1 MLVTSSS
8 SLPASQE
15 SILRRLKMRGPQS
28 VKILAKQLA
37 ITTMG
42 VRQHLAELDQRG
54 LVEAR
59 PETRQP
65 RGRPVHYWQLTA
77 LGHQHFPDAHGQTAT
92 SLITALRDTLGEK
105 ALQSLIDQSEARQLP
120 AYQQQLESA
129 GPELAQKLMALA
141 EMRTAAGFMAEIRL
155 TPDGWLL
162 IENHCPI
169 FQAASSC
176 QHYCQAELEFLRTV
190 LSEFASVERADHLL
204 AGARRCAYKISAG
217 KVTLTQPQQPQ

>member
-1 MLVTSSS
+1 MLLSSTS

-42 VRQHLAELDQRG
+42 VRQHLMELDQKG

-65 RGRPVHYWQLTA
+65 RGRPLHYWQLSA
-77 LGHQHFPDAHGQTAT
+77 LGHQHFPDAHDQTAA
-92 SLITALRDTLGEK
+92 SLMTALRNTHGEK
-105 ALQSLIDQSEARQLP
+105 ALRELIDQSEAQQLP
-120 AYQQQLESA
+120 AYQQQLDAA
-129 GPELAQKLMALA
+129 GPELGQKLMTLA

-155 TPDGWLL
+155 IPDGWLL

-169 FQAASSC
+169 FHAASTC
-176 QHYCQAELEFLRTV
+176 QHYCQAELDLLRAV
-190 LSEFASVERADHLL
+190 LAEFADVARTDHLL
-204 AGARRCAYKISAG
+204 AGARRCAYKISAR
-217 KVTLTQPQQPQ
+217 KVPQTQAT

>member
-1 MLVTSSS
+1 MLLSSTS

-42 VRQHLAELDQRG
+42 VRQHLMELDEKG

-65 RGRPVHYWQLTA
+65 RGRPLHYWQLSA
-77 LGHQHFPDAHGQTAT
+77 LGHQHFPDAHDQTAA
-92 SLITALRDTLGEK
+92 SLITALRMTYGEK
-105 ALQSLIDQSEARQLP
+105 ALRELIDQSEAQQLP
-120 AYQQQLESA
+120 AYQQQLDAA
-129 GPELAQKLMALA
+129 GPELGQKLTILA

-155 TPDGWLL
+155 IPDGWLL

-169 FQAASSC
+169 FQAASTC
-176 QHYCQAELEFLRTV
+176 QHYCQAELGFLRAV
-190 LSEFASVERADHLL
+190 LAEFADVERTDHLL
-204 AGARRCAYKISAG
+204 AGARRCAYKISAT
-217 KVTLTQPQQPQ
+217 KTPQRQAA